1 MKEEFMVEELS
12 YQNYQM
18 QQLYEVSNEGMHQR
32 AKSVKKGNKFRL
44 SDSGWEPIKYEG
56 FAILSMVNDNPLNS
70 ILAARLKEIQ
80 IELAKEFNA
89 KNLYFLPPESFHQ
102 TIANLLSEER
112 FRDNVLNKG
121 YEPDFPGVI
130 TSAFESIGDS
140 KYTQNIDMKIVG
152 LAIFGSAIGVLGIFN
167 NQVDYERII
176 NFRQEIYTNGTLNQ
190 YGITRTRPFIG
201 HITMAYIESN
211 LSEEEKEHLIDIC
224 YRINQSLETEN
235 LHFYIEKT
243 SLNSYKD
250 LSCFH
255 SGSDF
260 PSLKI

>member
-1 MKEEFMVEELS
+1 MVEELS

-18 QQLYEVSNEGMHQR
+18 HQLYEVSIEGLYKR

-70 ILAARLKEIQ
+70 ILAARLEEIQ
-80 IELAKEFNA
+80 TELAKEFIA
-89 KNLYFLPPESFHQ
+89 KEDLYFLPQESFHQ

-121 YEPDFPGVI
+121 YEPGFSGVI
-130 TSAFESIGDS
+130 TSAFESIGDR

-211 LSEEEKEHLIDIC
+211 LSEEGKEHLIDIC

-235 LHFYIEKT
+235 LHFYIDKT
-243 SLNSYKD
+243 SLHSYND